1 MSDTIKST
9 RQKRI
14 NADNQRIKKLE
25 AELTDIREYENHI
38 KSEIR
43 FLKNRVK
50 DAQKK
55 DEKKEKSEG

>member
-55 DEKKEKSEG
+55 DEKKRKK

>member
-38 KSEIR
+38 KS
-43 FLKNRVK
+43 
-50 DAQKK
+50 
-55 DEKKEKSEG
+55 